1 MRNNPMH
8 MDLGKAPYPFHDWIF
23 HPTFGFF
30 KQTGYYMEK
39 MQLYDEVKMLN
50 GGPECQINFV
60 HLSTGHGIQFPFL
73 TLLCIIG
80 IIIGLIGFIKFC
92 KHSFK
97 LALSFLFFMVMN
109 ISGLFFHS
117 LLPFASE
124 HRTVF
129 GFLDKASTGISGLFL
144 SWQLISMLS
153 STNTKDLSQANHG
166 LHYAVI
172 ILGAFALSNVDIL
185 AECTYV
191 FGCVS
196 VFVACG
202 YILFRPKTNK
212 YLSNIGRLC
221 GGLYMLVVTV
231 ISTGFGSFLCESTS
245 GVLNMMAIFFA
256 ISDIGFAVC
265 LYYLLKYYQ
274 QAGIEKEKKQ

>member
-30 KQTGYYMEK
+30 KQTVYFMDK

-92 KHSFK
+92 KHSSK

-117 LLPFASE
+117 LLPFASK

-144 SWQLISMLS
+144 SWQLISMLN

-185 AECTYV
+185 AECTCA

-196 VFVACG
+196 VLWRVDIFYSDQKRISIYRILLDYVLACTCW
-202 YILFRPKTNK
+202 LSQSFRQV
-212 YLSNIGRLC
+212 
-221 GGLYMLVVTV
+221 LVHFCANLHLV
-231 ISTGFGSFLCESTS
+231 F
-245 GVLNMMAIFFA
+245 
-256 ISDIGFAVC
+256 
-265 LYYLLKYYQ
+265 
-274 QAGIEKEKKQ
+274 